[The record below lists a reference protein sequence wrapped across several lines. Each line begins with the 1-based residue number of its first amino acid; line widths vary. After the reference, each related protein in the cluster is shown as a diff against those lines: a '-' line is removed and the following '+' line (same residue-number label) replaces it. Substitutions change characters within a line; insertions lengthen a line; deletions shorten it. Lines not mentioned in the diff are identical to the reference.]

1 MKKGSWVIV
10 ILFLSMGFVAQAQY
24 SYRHYTLR
32 DGLAQGSSNYI
43 MQDSRRFLWM
53 SVQGGINRFDG
64 SRFVFYANGK
74 KGLQGSFAS
83 GLIEAP
89 DGDLWIG
96 TEIGLNHYNRKTDTF
111 TAILPS
117 GHKAAATHVFDVD
130 SAFVWLVSDVLGLVR
145 YNCHTNRYTVLLPR
159 LITSKV
165 HENDYVFHD
174 RASHLIWLL
183 MPRGILAV
191 DYKSHC
197 QYAYFTDNAHDPMHR
212 PTSFT
217 TMRWDAT
224 RHVFWLAD
232 KQGILVFS
240 PQKKTYTAYKS
251 LVDQETYP
259 AYNIHIDTRQQ
270 LWINTGGAG
279 ILVFDTRRRQFTE
292 HLRHQPQNP
301 QSLAIDEVGSL
312 YVDREGTIWANVDP
326 LGIDRISPDQA
337 GIRTYTA
344 NSFEKQ
350 PLVTYA
356 VRGITEAP
364 DRSIW
369 IGSISGGASRL
380 NPVTGQI
387 WRYIATNK
395 LRSLPNGA
403 ISGFCIDKQGR
414 TWLATRQGL
423 AEYRPAT
430 NQFRLYRPSNTDTQA
445 SWVKGIFAEEGNS
458 LLVATYAGLFRYA
471 IDKQTFVKVDK
482 SNERLVGSFWHDTR
496 NHRLYVGRWQAGFD
510 VYAYQNGQLTW
521 LNNEPLNGQN
531 ALCFHYDS
539 TRRTLWVGSS
549 KLIAYDVARQ
559 RVTRRIALGDE
570 VWPIYAIMPDSR
582 TNWWVPTNQGL
593 FRYNPETGLAR
604 LFRAVRPQ
612 EYNSLAA
619 LKTRSGLLFFGG
631 NEGVVSIDPQRLTSR
646 FNPITVALSSILIN
660 DRPTT
665 LAANELDTVRLPANQ
680 RTLTVRYGAVDFV
693 SEGKNQ
699 FKYKLSGYDPA
710 WIDAGNSMVA
720 RYANLPPG
728 TYVFEVTA
736 SNADEQWSAKP
747 KRLVVLVGKPF
758 WQEIWFVV
766 LVSLLG
772 GLLVYGVFR
781 WLLARRLR
789 SQRARFNL
797 ILKSQQDERARLA
810 RELHDHIGP
819 DLAVLK
825 LKLELATDEAVV
837 VSEAQQLAKFSAD
850 LGHILGDLRNV
861 SHALLPADL
870 QAHSLVD
877 SLQSFI
883 SKLPDM
889 PDRPEV
895 SFVHNIAGS
904 IPQILQQPVYQIVKE
919 LVHNALKHANASLID
934 VELNQQHGNLN
945 LTVTDDGRGYDPV
958 VARSQS
964 SGIGLRN
971 LEAIVSMLNGELV
984 IQPRPLR
991 GTVHRVRLPAGV

>member
-1 MKKGSWVIV
+1 MS
-10 ILFLSMGFVAQAQY
+10 FTTQAQY

-53 SVQGGINRFDG
+53 SIQGGINRFDG

-74 KGLQGSFAS
+74 KGLRGGFAS

-96 TEIGLNHYNRKTDTF
+96 TEIGLNRYNRKTDTF
-111 TAILPS
+111 TAILPA
-117 GHKAAATHVFDVD
+117 GHKATATHVFDVD
-130 SAFVWLVSDVLGLVR
+130 SAAVWFVSDALGLVR
-145 YNCHTNRYTVLLPR
+145 YNYHTNQYTVLLPG
-159 LITSKV
+159 LTTSKSL
-165 HENDYVFHD
+165 ENDYVFHD
-174 RASHLIWLL
+174 RAAHQIWFVLPKGLL
-183 MPRGILAV
+183 VV
-191 DYKSHC
+191 DYNSHH
-197 QYAYFTDNAHDPMHR
+197 QHTYFSDDIGDPMHR
-212 PTSFT
+212 PTCFT
-217 TMRWDAT
+217 AIRWDAA
-224 RHVFWLAD
+224 RRVFWLAD
-232 KQGILVFS
+232 KEGILAFS
-240 PQKKTYTAYKS
+240 PQTKTYTFYKS
-251 LVDQETYP
+251 PVDQETYP
-259 AYNIHIDTRQQ
+259 AYDIHIDARQQ

-279 ILVFDTRRRQFTE
+279 IMVFDSRRREFTE

-312 YVDREGTIWANVDP
+312 YIDREGTIWANVDP
-326 LGIDRISPDQA
+326 LGIDRITPDQG

-350 PLVTYA
+350 PLVADA

-364 DRSIW
+364 DGSIW

-380 NPVTGQI
+380 DPTSGQI
-387 WRYIATNK
+387 RRYIATSK
-395 LRSLPNGA
+395 PGSLPDGA
-403 ISGFCIDKQGR
+403 ISGFCVDKQGR

-423 AEYRPAT
+423 AEYSPAT
-430 NQFRLYRPSNTDTQA
+430 DQFRLYRPSDTNTQA

-458 LLVATYAGLFRYA
+458 LLVATYAGLFRYM
-471 IDKQTFVKVDK
+471 IDKRRFVEVGKLSD
-482 SNERLVGSFWHDTR
+482 RLVGSFWHDTL
-496 NHRLYVGRWQAGFD
+496 NHRLYIGRWQAGFD
-510 VYAYQNGQLTW
+510 VYEYRNGRLKW
-521 LNNEPLNGQN
+521 VYNEPLNGQN
-531 ALCFHYDS
+531 ALCFHYDT

-549 KLIAYDVARQ
+549 ELVAYDVTNQ
-559 RVTRRIALGDE
+559 RIVRRIALGDE
-570 VWPIYAIMPDSR
+570 VWPIYAIVPDSP

-593 FRYNPETGLAR
+593 FRYNPETGLAN

-619 LKTRSGLLFFGG
+619 LKTRRGLLFFGG
-631 NEGVVSIDPQRLTSR
+631 NEGVVSINPKKLTSR
-646 FNPITVALSSILIN
+646 FNPVTVALSSILIN
-660 DRPTT
+660 DRPTA

-680 RTLTVRYGAVDFV
+680 RTLTVHYGAVDFV

-699 FKYKLSGYDPA
+699 YKYKLLSYDPA

-728 TYVFEVTA
+728 TYMFDVKAANANGQWTA
-736 SNADEQWSAKP
+736 RP
-747 KRLVVLVGKPF
+747 RRLVVLVGKPF
-758 WQEIWFVV
+758 WQEIWFI
-766 LVSLLG
+766 
-772 GLLVYGVFR
+772 LLVGIIGSIVLYGVFR

-825 LKLELATDEAVV
+825 LKLELATDEAMVA
-837 VSEAQQLAKFSAD
+837 SEAQQLAKFSAD

-883 SKLPDM
+883 GKLSNI

-895 SFVHNIAGS
+895 SFVHNIVGS
-904 IPQILQQPVYQIVKE
+904 IPQLLQQPIYQIVKE
-919 LVHNALKHANASLID
+919 LVYNALKHANASLID
-934 VELNQQHGNLN
+934 VELNQQNGNLS

-971 LEAIVSMLNGELV
+971 LEAIVAMLNGEL
-984 IQPRPLR
+984 IIHPRPLR
-991 GTVHRVRLPAGV
+991 GTVHRVRLPA